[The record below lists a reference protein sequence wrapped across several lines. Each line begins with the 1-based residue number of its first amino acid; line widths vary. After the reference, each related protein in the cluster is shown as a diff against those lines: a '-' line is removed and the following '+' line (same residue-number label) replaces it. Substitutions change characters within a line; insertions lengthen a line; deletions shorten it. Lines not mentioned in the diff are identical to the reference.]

1 MSENQ
6 VALDRIVAQCPDRWT
21 RDAVDLEAYLA
32 SAVSDT
38 SHREVVGPLLASA
51 GASGD
56 VWVCGEE
63 VARWGDADAP
73 EMAFSVT
80 KSVVSVIAGLAFDDG
95 LLLPDQPVQEVVD
108 IAEFEGHGR
117 D

>member
-1 MSENQ
+1 
-6 VALDRIVAQCPDRWT
+6 
-21 RDAVDLEAYLA
+21 
-32 SAVSDT
+32 
-38 SHREVVGPLLASA
+38 
-51 GASGD
+51 
-56 VWVCGEE
+56 
-63 VARWGDADAP
+63 
-73 EMAFSVT
+73 MAFSVT